1 MHWHYLAAGDDVV
14 TTRSTNI
21 SDFFSIFISPI
32 TIKFDLM
39 VDQYTITLFPENDDV
54 STTRSR
60 N

>member
-1 MHWHYLAAGDDVV
+1 MHWHYLAVGDDVV
-14 TTRSTNI
+14 TIRSTNI